1 MDRMILLLS
10 FLSEATAK
18 DECCENVSHKR
29 LYCANILKIFLR
41 SSAIQIFDV
50 QQRTRLKHIPPLSL
64 KLFNT
69 RVPLLHSWKRYKLPG
84 RTTLSSPRSFC
95 FADSRQ
101 KFPAFH
107 REYERTRAFQ
117 RRFVLHFSTPRY
129 QPSFT
134 LPRPS
139 IFFPNL
145 GCPCSRLS
153 NDRPTSRS
161 WRPCAAVAVKTPQCR
176 ARRTLEN
183 ALGWAWPRCHE
194 PRRTIRVKTRV
205 RYTGRQST
213 RNAAS
218 NESHFFSSG
227 FSFHCFLPL
236 PSVFPLSL
244 FARTRVSANRA
255 FRPIFLSS
263 FLFVFLFAMRW
274 SKSSASVSSPWS
286 WMNGEF
292 RIFFYVPI
300 YFYYLICALQ
310 FVQLDIW

>member
-1 MDRMILLLS
+1 MDKMILLLS
-10 FLSEATAK
+10 FLWRTTTK
-18 DECCENVSHKR
+18 DERSENVSHRR
-29 LYCANILKIFLR
+29 LYCANTLKIFLR
-41 SSAIQIFDV
+41 SSMIQIFDV
-50 QQRTRLKHIPPLSL
+50 QQRTRRKHIPPLSL

-84 RTTLSSPRSFC
+84 PTTLSSPRSFC

-107 REYERTRAFQ
+107 RECERKWVFQ

-134 LPRPS
+134 LPPPS

-145 GCPCSRLS
+145 RCPCSRLS

-161 WRPCAAVAVKTPQCR
+161 WRSCAAVAVKTPQCR

-218 NESHFFSSG
+218 NASHFSSSG

-244 FARTRVSANRA
+244 SARTRVLANRT

-263 FLFVFLFAMRW
+263 FFFVFLFTMRW
-274 SKSSASVSSPWS
+274 SKSSASVSFLWS

-292 RIFFYVPI
+292 RISFLFMYQYI
-300 YFYYLICALQ
+300 FIL
-310 FVQLDIW
+310 